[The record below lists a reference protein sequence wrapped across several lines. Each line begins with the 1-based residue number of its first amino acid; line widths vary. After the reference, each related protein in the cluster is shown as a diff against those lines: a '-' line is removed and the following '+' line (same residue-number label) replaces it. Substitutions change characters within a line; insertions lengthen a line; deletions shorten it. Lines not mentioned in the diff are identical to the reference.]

1 MNSKIKYLTMIL
13 YGILISKTNG
23 QIDWQ
28 DDKSTSTKWAS
39 ACYFEDGDLSNKQ
52 VAGDECARTC
62 ASTFGCT
69 HFTWNSYNGGTCW
82 MKRGNISESNAGYTG
97 DQSMVC
103 GIYNIS
109 SISSKSNI
117 FDFCY

>member
-1 MNSKIKYLTMIL
+1 MNSKIKYLTMTV
-13 YGILISKTNG
+13 YVILISKTNG

-69 HFTWNSYNGGTCW
+69 HFTWNSYNHYH
-82 MKRGNISESNAGYTG
+82 NIMYNLNGY
-97 DQSMVC
+97 
-103 GIYNIS
+103 
-109 SISSKSNI
+109 
-117 FDFCY
+117 

>member
-1 MNSKIKYLTMIL
+1 
-13 YGILISKTNG
+13 
-23 QIDWQ
+23 
-28 DDKSTSTKWAS
+28 
-39 ACYFEDGDLSNKQ
+39 
-52 VAGDECARTC
+52 
-62 ASTFGCT
+62 
-69 HFTWNSYNGGTCW
+69 
-82 MKRGNISESNAGYTG
+82 MKRGNISESNAVYTG